1 MVAKQRILVRYFTVA
16 ELENIAKAPEFCKG
30 LSKKCSGHRINS
42 GVQGISEMYGSV
54 VFSYLF

>member
-1 MVAKQRILVRYFTVA
+1 MEYWTGFDST
-16 ELENIAKAPEFCKG
+16 PEFCKG